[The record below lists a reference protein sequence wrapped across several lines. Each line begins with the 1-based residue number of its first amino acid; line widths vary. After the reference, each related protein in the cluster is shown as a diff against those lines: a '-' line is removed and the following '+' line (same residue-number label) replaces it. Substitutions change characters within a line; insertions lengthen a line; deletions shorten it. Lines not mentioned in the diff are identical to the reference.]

1 MYSVDPLYASTW
13 LNKPNHDREMNQST
27 EDEQLFESLQRGNKK
42 AFNTFFLRYY
52 PVLCAYATQFV
63 GIHDAEEI
71 IQDIM
76 VGIWER
82 GKDIVI
88 ESSLNG
94 YLFRVVK
101 NKCLNHMDKL
111 RLHEQ
116 AHLLIANERQ
126 LLFED
131 PDFYIVE
138 ELTRK
143 IEEALNKLPK
153 TYREA
158 FVLNRIDGKT
168 YNEIAWALG
177 ISSKTVD
184 YRIQQA
190 LKILRIELKDYLP
203 LLLALMGP
211 TMVI

>member
-1 MYSVDPLYASTW
+1 
-13 LNKPNHDREMNQST
+13 MNQST
-27 EDEQLFESLQRGNKK
+27 EDEKLFASLQRGNKK
-42 AFNTFFLRYY
+42 AFNTFFLKYY
-52 PVLCAYATQFV
+52 PILCAYAAQFV
-63 GIHDAEEI
+63 SMDDAEEI

-82 GKDIVI
+82 RKDMVI

-116 AHLLIANERQ
+116 AHLFIASNRQ
-126 LLFED
+126 LGFED

-143 IEEALNKLPK
+143 IEEALGKLPK
-153 TYREA
+153 TYCEA

-168 YNEIAWALG
+168 YHEIASVLG

-203 LLLALMGP
+203 FLLTFMGP
-211 TMVI
+211 SLVM

>member
-1 MYSVDPLYASTW
+1 MD
-13 LNKPNHDREMNQST
+13 QSI
-27 EDEQLFESLQRGNKK
+27 EDERLFKSLQQGDKK

-63 GIHDAEEI
+63 GMNDAEEL
-71 IQDIM
+71 IQDMM

-82 GKDIVI
+82 RKEMVV

-94 YLFRVVK
+94 YLFRAVR
-101 NKCLNHMDKL
+101 NKCINHIDKL

-116 AHLLIANERQ
+116 VHSFIASNWQSR
-126 LLFED
+126 FED
-131 PDFYIVE
+131 PDFYVVE
-138 ELTRK
+138 ELTQK
-143 IEEALNKLPK
+143 IEDVLSKLPE

-168 YNEIAWALG
+168 YKEIATVLG

-190 LKILRIELKDYLP
+190 LKTLRVELKDYLP
-203 LLLALMGP
+203 FVLVLIGHE
-211 TMVI
+211 IQ

>member
-1 MYSVDPLYASTW
+1 MD
-13 LNKPNHDREMNQST
+13 QSI
-27 EDEQLFESLQRGNKK
+27 EDERLFKSLQQGDKK

-63 GIHDAEEI
+63 GMNDAEEL
-71 IQDIM
+71 IQDMM

-82 GKDIVI
+82 RKEMVV

-94 YLFRVVK
+94 YLFRAVR
-101 NKCLNHMDKL
+101 NKCINHIDKL

-116 AHLLIANERQ
+116 VHSFIASNWQSR
-126 LLFED
+126 FED
-131 PDFYIVE
+131 PDFYVVG
-138 ELTRK
+138 ELTQK
-143 IEEALNKLPK
+143 IEDVLSKLPE

-168 YNEIAWALG
+168 YKEIATVLG

-190 LKILRIELKDYLP
+190 LKTLRVELKDYLP
-203 LLLALMGP
+203 FVLVLIGHE
-211 TMVI
+211 IQ

>member
-1 MYSVDPLYASTW
+1 MDKSI
-13 LNKPNHDREMNQST
+13 
-27 EDEQLFESLQRGNKK
+27 EDERLFMSLQRGDKK

-63 GIHDAEEI
+63 GVSDAEEI
-71 IQDIM
+71 IQDLM

-82 GKDIVI
+82 RKEIVV

-94 YLFRVVK
+94 YLFRTVK
-101 NKCLNHMDKL
+101 NKCINHIEKL

-116 AHLLIANERQ
+116 AHLLIASNLQ
-126 LLFED
+126 IKFED

-138 ELTRK
+138 ELTQK
-143 IEEALNKLPK
+143 IEDALARLPS

-158 FVLNRIDGKT
+158 FVMNRIDGKT
-168 YNEIAWALG
+168 YNEIATELG
-177 ISSKTVD
+177 ISSKIVD

-190 LKILRIELKDYLP
+190 LKNLRVELKDYLS
-203 LLLALMGP
+203 LLLILIGDNIM
-211 TMVI
+211 

>member
-1 MYSVDPLYASTW
+1 
-13 LNKPNHDREMNQST
+13 MNQST
-27 EDEQLFESLQRGNKK
+27 EDERLFESLQRGDKK

-63 GIHDAEEI
+63 GMDDAEEI
-71 IQDIM
+71 IQDMM

-82 GKDIVI
+82 RKEMVV

-94 YLFRVVK
+94 YLFRAVR
-101 NKCLNHMDKL
+101 NKCINYIDKL

-116 AHLLIANERQ
+116 VHLFIAGNWQ
-126 LLFED
+126 LQFED

-138 ELTRK
+138 ELTQK
-143 IEEALNKLPK
+143 IEEALHKLPEA
-153 TYREA
+153 YREA
-158 FVLNRIDGKT
+158 FMLNRFDGKT
-168 YNEIAWALG
+168 YNEIATTLG

-190 LKILRIELKDYLP
+190 LKSLRIELKDYLP
-203 LLLALMGP
+203 LLLTFMGHDI
-211 TMVI
+211 M

>member
-1 MYSVDPLYASTW
+1 
-13 LNKPNHDREMNQST
+13 MNQSVA
-27 EDEQLFESLQRGNKK
+27 DERLFESLQQGDKK

-63 GIHDAEEI
+63 GTNDAEEI

-82 GKDIVI
+82 RKEMVV
-88 ESSLNG
+88 ESSLHG
-94 YLFRVVK
+94 YLFRAVR
-101 NKCLNHMDKL
+101 NKCINHIDKL

-116 AHLLIANERQ
+116 VHSFIAANWQ
-126 LLFED
+126 LAFED
-131 PDFYIVE
+131 PDFYVVE
-138 ELTRK
+138 ELTEK
-143 IEEALNKLPK
+143 IEEALGKLPQ

-158 FVLNRIDGKT
+158 FVWNRIDGKT
-168 YNEIAWALG
+168 YKEIATSLG

-190 LKILRIELKDYLP
+190 LKTLRVELKDYLP
-203 LLLALMGP
+203 LLLTFLGN
-211 TMVI
+211 I

>member
-1 MYSVDPLYASTW
+1 MD
-13 LNKPNHDREMNQST
+13 QSI
-27 EDEQLFESLQRGNKK
+27 EDERLFKSLQQGDKK

-52 PVLCAYATQFV
+52 PVLCVYATQFV
-63 GIHDAEEI
+63 GMNDAEEL
-71 IQDIM
+71 IQDMM

-82 GKDIVI
+82 RKEMVV

-94 YLFRVVK
+94 YLFRAVR
-101 NKCLNHMDKL
+101 NKCINHIDKL

-116 AHLLIANERQ
+116 VHSFIASNWQSR
-126 LLFED
+126 FED
-131 PDFYIVE
+131 PDFYVVE
-138 ELTRK
+138 ELTQK
-143 IEEALNKLPK
+143 IEDVLSKLPE

-168 YNEIAWALG
+168 YKEIATVLG

-190 LKILRIELKDYLP
+190 LKTLRVELKDYLP
-203 LLLALMGP
+203 FVLVLIGHE
-211 TMVI
+211 IQ